1 MFQKD
6 VEKTLENRMQIN
18 NYSKGDLGLPP
29 KTGKIYLNVHLTSY
43 FSKLAFYCRKLKKN
57 KFVNEISTKRGK
69 LRIQLRTQSED
80 FAAPALKWYNIDHI
94 NDLHVLFGEDLG
106 LKVE

>member
-1 MFQKD
+1 
-6 VEKTLENRMQIN
+6 MQIN

-29 KTGKIYLNVHLTSY
+29 PNTGKIYLNMHLTPY
-43 FSKLAFYCRKLKKN
+43 FLKLVFYCRKLKKN
-57 KFVNEISTKRGK
+57 KLVHEISTKRGK

-80 FAAPALKWYNIDHI
+80 SATPALRWYNIDHI

-106 LKVE
+106 LKVEKFC